1 MPTTLIV
8 PPEATTMASP
18 LPRLSACM
26 APPSTP
32 LVEFR
37 LGPLQVML
45 AIFAGPRLPIW
56 GCANANIAQSL
67 AVPATLI
74 AVFVA
79 LMMALPLDCI
89 RNPVLLLLR
98 GLAALLMVTLSITL
112 IVMLYRVPEDVTL
125 GRFP

>member
-1 MPTTLIV
+1 
-8 PPEATTMASP
+8 MASP

-37 LGPLQVML
+37 PGPLQVTL

-79 LMMALPLDCI
+79 LMMALPLACC
-89 RNPVLLLLR
+89 RNLVLLLPS
-98 GLAALLMVTLSITL
+98 GLAVLLMVTLS
-112 IVMLYRVPEDVTL
+112 VTL
-125 GRFP
+125 RVVLAVPGL